1 MEKFSPSSY
10 HSATAFFS
18 HCSSCI
24 CFAVVAFWIRYL
36 FLSLSHFWG
45 RVMWCFGEKRICT
58 LKKKDEK
65 KISSS
70 DTFCLVTSSQRAWE
84 LHNKDRFYFCYWKL
98 RSSLIILSGC
108 EYPGSFVYL
117 CFSLPSILAIADEY
131 DLFSIQQHP
140 LFACQPPFF
149 FSCHLRNEIAIIHQI
164 YPCFTAVMRR
174 RSSSDNFLLSWFQ
187 SLFISLPS
195 SCCCYRSHFHFLF

>member
-1 MEKFSPSSY
+1 MEKFSPSGY

-117 CFSLPSILAIADEY
+117 CFSLPSILAIAGWIRFIFDSTTSTFCLSASLLLLLSSKKWNC
-131 DLFSIQQHP
+131 D
-140 LFACQPPFF
+140 
-149 FSCHLRNEIAIIHQI
+149 N
-164 YPCFTAVMRR
+164 
-174 RSSSDNFLLSWFQ
+174 SSDLSVLHCRYAQ
-187 SLFISLPS
+187 EVELG
-195 SCCCYRSHFHFLF
+195 